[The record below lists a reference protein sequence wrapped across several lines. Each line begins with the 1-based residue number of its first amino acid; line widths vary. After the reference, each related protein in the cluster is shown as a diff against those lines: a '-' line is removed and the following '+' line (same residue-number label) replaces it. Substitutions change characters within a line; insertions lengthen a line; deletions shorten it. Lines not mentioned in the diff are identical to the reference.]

1 MESTDLIE
9 VRRLVEQ
16 VLQIERVTV
25 GAAKDSF
32 IVRYYGSLVMESGTA
47 YDQLASGLKRYQL
60 TPVFRND
67 GGQVLLI
74 IVDEL
79 PKPKA
84 SRPLINIVLFVA
96 TLLSMILAGV
106 LYSIDEAAM
115 TAAGNDFFRASL
127 FVFPEALAFAVSL
140 LAILATHEF
149 GHYLMAR
156 RHGTAVS
163 LPYFLPFPGSPF
175 GTLGA
180 FIQLKE
186 PPKNKRILMDIGLA
200 GPIAGMV
207 VAIPVLIIGLSL
219 SEVSVLPTAAVEGMT
234 FSLEG
239 NSILYLILKYLV
251 KGEWLPQP
259 VNYGGVAPWLY
270 WGKFILFG
278 RPLPLGGLDV
288 LLHPVAWA
296 GWAGFLVTGLNL
308 IPVGQ
313 LDGGHVLYGLFG
325 ERTRRIW
332 PVAVGLM
339 VAMGFVWS
347 GWWLWAGL
355 LFIFG
360 RGHAEPLDG
369 ITELDRNRRI
379 WGWIGLLLFILVFIP
394 VPLQIIQ

>member
-1 MESTDLIE
+1 MENTDLLD

-16 VLQIERVTV
+16 VLQIERVTLGTSKEAFV
-25 GAAKDSF
+25 A
-32 IVRYYGSLVMESGTA
+32 RYRGRLLQESDKA
-47 YDQLASGLKRYQL
+47 YDQLAEGLEAYQL
-60 TPVFRND
+60 IPVFRKE
-67 GGQVLLI
+67 GQEALI
-74 IVDEL
+74 MIVDQL
-79 PKPKA
+79 PEAKP
-84 SRPLINIVLFVA
+84 SRPLIHLALFIA
-96 TLLSMILAGV
+96 TLFSMILAGV
-106 LYSIDEAAM
+106 LYSLDEEAM
-115 TAAGNDFFRASL
+115 IASGNDFFRASL
-127 FVFPEALAFAVSL
+127 FVLPEALAFAVCL
-140 LAILATHEF
+140 LAILAAHEF

-156 RHGTAVS
+156 RHGTDVS

-186 PPKNKRILMDIGLA
+186 PPKNKRILLDIGLA
-200 GPIAGMV
+200 GPVAGMV
-207 VAIPVLIIGLSL
+207 IAIPVLLIGLSL
-219 SEVSVLPTAAVEGMT
+219 SEMSVLPTGAVEGMT

-239 NSILYLILKYLV
+239 NSILYMLLKYMI

-259 VNYGGVAPWLY
+259 INYGGIAPWLY
-270 WGKFILFG
+270 WVKYILFG
-278 RPLPLGGLDV
+278 RPLPLGGMDI

-355 LFIFG
+355 IFLFG
-360 RGHAEPLDG
+360 RMHAEPMDG
-369 ITELDRNRRI
+369 ITDLDPRRRT
-379 WGWIGLLLFILVFIP
+379 WAWFGLLLFILVFIP